1 MRTAEIT
8 RETKETTI
16 SCCLDL
22 DGSGNAEIRT
32 GIGFLD
38 HMLELLAFHSG
49 MDLRLDA
56 DGDLD
61 VDDHHTVEDCG
72 IVLGTAFR
80 KALGERRGINRYGFF
95 TLPMDESLAESVIDI
110 SGRPYLVF
118 QGEFRREMIGLLATE
133 MIEEFL
139 RAFAVSAGVTLHVRI
154 LYGSNDHHKA
164 EAVFKSLGRA
174 LRQAVNV
181 NGDQIPSTKGSLE

>member
-16 SCCLDL
+16 SSRLDL

-49 MDLRLDA
+49 MDLRLNA

-72 IVLGTAFR
+72 ISQ
-80 KALGERRGINRYGFF
+80 I
-95 TLPMDESLAESVIDI
+95 MESS
-110 SGRPYLVF
+110 
-118 QGEFRREMIGLLATE
+118 
-133 MIEEFL
+133 
-139 RAFAVSAGVTLHVRI
+139 
-154 LYGSNDHHKA
+154 
-164 EAVFKSLGRA
+164 
-174 LRQAVNV
+174 
-181 NGDQIPSTKGSLE
+181 

>member
-16 SCCLDL
+16 SCRLDL

-49 MDLRLDA
+49 MDLRLNA

-80 KALGERRGINRYGFF
+80 KALGDRRGINRYGFF